1 MPSSNP
7 LPLIHELIVAAHRL
21 TRVAAQSTGS
31 STPAAV
37 WSTLSILSADGPL
50 RIGDLARTARVS
62 QPTMTKLLQH
72 LVEEELV
79 CRIADVEDSRA
90 WLIDIG
96 SKGAKALDDWRL
108 QLGEAL
114 WPLFADLTDD
124 ETETLQRA
132 ARILAAR
139 TNMTRNTNAKVAQ

>member
-1 MPSSNP
+1 MPSSN
-7 LPLIHELIVAAHRL
+7 PLIHELIVTAHRL

-31 STPAAV
+31 TTPAAV
-37 WSTLSILSADGPL
+37 WSTLSILSTDGPL
-50 RIGDLARTARVS
+50 RIGDLAKAARVS

-79 CRIADVEDSRA
+79 HRIADLEDSRA

-96 SKGAKALDDWRL
+96 PKGTKALDDWRL

-114 WPLFADLTDD
+114 GPLFADLTDD
-124 ETETLQRA
+124 ETETLQKA
-132 ARILAAR
+132 ARILSAR
-139 TNMTRNTNAKVAQ
+139 TNTAHGNIDRKVA

>member
-1 MPSSNP
+1 MPGSN
-7 LPLIHELIVAAHRL
+7 PLIHELLVAAHRL
-21 TRVAAQSTGS
+21 TRMAAQSTGS
-31 STPAAV
+31 TTPAAV
-37 WSTLSILSADGPL
+37 WSTLSILSTDGPL

-79 CRIADVEDSRA
+79 HRIADRDDSRA

-96 SKGAKALDDWRL
+96 PKGTRALDDWRR

-114 WPLFADLTDD
+114 GPLFADLTED
-124 ETETLQRA
+124 ETETLRRA
-132 ARILAAR
+132 ARILAAH
-139 TNMTRNTNAKVAQ
+139 TTRNGKAAS